1 MSSVVCDTPSCL
13 ELSALTMHGI
23 LSCKAQALSVFPWRA
38 VLSEYAEAVKVIL
51 LKEHSDNDIF
61 MTMMRNR
68 MEVALVNKLD
78 VEEVTS
84 PL

>member
-1 MSSVVCDTPSCL
+1 M
-13 ELSALTMHGI
+13 
-23 LSCKAQALSVFPWRA
+23 
-38 VLSEYAEAVKVIL
+38 LSEYSEAVKVIL

-61 MTMMRNR
+61 MTMVRNR

-78 VEEVTS
+78 VEEVIN